1 MSNRVFA
8 TQCLMDFTNPAQFGT
23 VLRRQ
28 MDSIVCNYELPLIV
42 IIVM

>member
-8 TQCLMDFTNPAQFGT
+8 AQCLMDFTNPAQFGT
-23 VLRRQ
+23 IFRRQ

-42 IIVM
+42 ITAM